1 MAKDLSLKHFEE
13 QVIVFD
19 PNSGQTHCLDI
30 SVWEIFSQIS
40 TKEPSS
46 LLKLKQYFTDDCPE
60 DEKAMLD
67 GYIQDM
73 INSLLQLKLIRAI
86 PK

>member
-1 MAKDLSLKHFEE
+1 MANDLSLKHFDD

-30 SVWEIFSQIS
+30 SVCEIFDQVS
-40 TKEPSS
+40 TKKPSS
-46 LLKLKQYFTDDCPE
+46 LLKLKKHFIMDCPE
-60 DEKAMLD
+60 DEKAMLG

-73 INSLLQLKLIRAI
+73 IDSLIQLKLIRVI
-86 PK
+86 SE